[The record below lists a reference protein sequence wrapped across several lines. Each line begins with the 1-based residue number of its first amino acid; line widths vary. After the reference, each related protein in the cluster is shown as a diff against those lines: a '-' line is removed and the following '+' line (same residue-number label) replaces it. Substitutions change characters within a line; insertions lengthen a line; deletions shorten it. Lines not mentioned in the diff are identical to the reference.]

1 MAGADDNAGAPRL
14 SGAGAKAAAPRTK
27 APARRSGGGRK
38 PQAAPRR
45 VRWWAVAAVV
55 AAVLIGLPL
64 AHAFVGELGA
74 LLLGTFLGG
83 FALGRATGR

>member
-1 MAGADDNAGAPRL
+1 MAGADGRAGAARL
-14 SGAGAKAAAPRTK
+14 SGAGSKAAAPRPK
-27 APARRSGGGRK
+27 APARRTGRRL
-38 PQAAPRR
+38 PAPPRG

-64 AHAFVGELGA
+64 AHAFLGELGA
-74 LLLGTFLGG
+74 LLLGAFAGG